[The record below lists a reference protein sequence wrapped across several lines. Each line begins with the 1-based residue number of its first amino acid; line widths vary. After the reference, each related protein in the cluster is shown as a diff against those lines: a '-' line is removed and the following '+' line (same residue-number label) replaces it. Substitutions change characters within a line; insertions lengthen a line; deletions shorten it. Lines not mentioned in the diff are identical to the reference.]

1 MDGVEVCY
9 VLFYVLTVSIR
20 RYVATASGYGLG
32 VEGASHTLLLRSD
45 GEVLGL
51 GANNFKQLKA
61 TADCCD
67 VY

>member
-1 MDGVEVCY
+1 MCTGAW
-9 VLFYVLTVSIR
+9 
-20 RYVATASGYGLG
+20 RYVFAAAGQ
-32 VEGASHTLLLRSD
+32 SHTLLLRSD